1 MKPGELERNLS
12 RLVEAARNARERL
25 ASLEQDLAQLRREME
40 SLAQSAP
47 AEPRHGAEAG
57 GMAPLDAHG
66 IARRERA
73 ETSAR
78 AEGDRPGREA
88 GSE

>member
-1 MKPGELERNLS
+1 VKPGELERNLS
-12 RLVEAARNARERL
+12 RLVEAARAARERL

-40 SLAQSAP
+40 SLAHPAP
-47 AEPRHGAEAG
+47 TEPRHGADG

-73 ETSAR
+73 ETSVR